1 MAYKKF
7 IEKDELILLKVN
19 QPNNHTIKLRVQNIC
34 CAKEASLIKDY
45 LKNVDGINSVFV
57 NVIGRTAFINHDQNT
72 ISSTEIIDRLNG
84 LHLGIS
90 LMEKGQQSDNDKKS
104 KYKLSLTV
112 FSFILLTVLFIIV
125 IAASIKKLS
134 WAKWVAVVIY
144 IIGGLPMLYRAALD
158 IKRCILANVNLLMV
172 IAVVGTV
179 GLKKWLD
186 GSIIVYVC
194 FVASLLESLCRYK
207 VEKDV
212 AGEKSSKAAFTNVAI
227 LEKFPKIN
235 MKTLM
240 MESFSRKFKELQLPK
255 ANSITGV
262 FL

>member
-7 IEKDELILLKVN
+7 SEKDELIPLKGN

-34 CAKEASLIKDY
+34 CAKEASLIKDD
-45 LKNVDGINSVFV
+45 LKNVNGINSVFV
-57 NVIGRTAFINHDQNT
+57 NVIGRTAFINHDQNI

-112 FSFILLTVLFIIV
+112 FSFILLTILFINV
-125 IAASIKKLS
+125 VTASIKKLS
-134 WAKWVAVVIY
+134 WEKWVAVVIY
-144 IIGGLPMLYRAALD
+144 ITGGLPMLYRAVLD

-172 IAVVGTV
+172 IAVAGTI

-212 AGEKSSKAAFTNVAI
+212 AGEKSSEVAVCRWSY
-227 LEKFPKIN
+227 PGKIFQN
-235 MKTLM
+235 
-240 MESFSRKFKELQLPK
+240 
-255 ANSITGV
+255 
-262 FL
+262 